1 MTKMLHQDATR
12 NGTERTAAPIKERTR
27 KGYLVSVRAAI
38 NHSTAKRTTDW
49 EEPAIV
55 TLTQVVEDMISR
67 EDLERSTKLTT
78 RAALL
83 WYMKSGEAQPGED
96 SIRAR
101 AILEKIVVPRGP
113 KTKITR
119 PKTIREED
127 LAKILDD
134 IYRRADRSSWAMRC
148 AVWIHAGLATG
159 VRPIEWLDAE
169 WADPEQ
175 TTLRVKTAK
184 VKLLAP
190 AFLRQQ
196 TDEDH
201 EVDHLDYWEADNENP
216 YREIPLSKESEQSMV
231 DTQLQY
237 IADAIPRDMSEAKR
251 REEFVKYF
259 NACRKVLYRA
269 CRQIWGGKR
278 MYSLY
283 TLRSQFAANMQAS
296 RGADATAVLMGHSS
310 ADSPSAAYYG
320 KWNQAH
326 GRFKSSKFPHRENLM
341 QSAFMKDVSTP
352 AAGPVE

>member
-1 MTKMLHQDATR
+1 MLNQNSTK
-12 NGTERTAAPIKERTR
+12 NGSENTAAPIKERTR

-83 WYMKSGEAQPGED
+83 WYMKSGEAKPGED
-96 SIRAR
+96 TLRAR
-101 AILEKIVVPRGP
+101 SILEKMSLPRGP
-113 KTKITR
+113 KTKIPR
-119 PKTIREED
+119 PKTISEED
-127 LAKILDD
+127 LAKLLDD
-134 IYRRADRSSWAMRC
+134 IYRRANKSSWAMRC

-169 WADPEQ
+169 WANEEQ
-175 TTLRVKTAK
+175 TSLRVKTAK

-190 AFLRQQ
+190 AFIREQVN
-196 TDEDH
+196 DEDH

-216 YREIPLSKESEQSMV
+216 YREIPLLKESEQSMV

-251 REEFVKYF
+251 RDEFSKYF
-259 NACRKVLYRA
+259 HA
-269 CRQIWGGKR
+269 CRQILRRACRKIWAGKR
-278 MYSLY
+278 AYSLY
-283 TLRSQFAANMQAS
+283 TLRSQFAANMQAA
-296 RGADATAVLMGHSS
+296 RGADSTAELMGHSS
-310 ADSPSAAYYG
+310 SDSPSTAYYG

-326 GRFKSSKFPHRENLM
+326 SRFKASKAPHREAPV
-341 QSAFMKDVSTP
+341 QIGKTEEAPT
-352 AAGPVE
+352 AGPVE